1 LPLLPLLPVFLK
13 SQEHWITSNQG
24 EGAL

>member
-13 SQEHWITSNQG
+13 SEEHWITSNRG
-24 EGAL
+24 EVAV